1 MVASPFLAPIDEQ
14 ARMNSNT
21 PTQAPRYGYLLT
33 LLFLVN
39 FLNFFDRALPAVVL
53 ESIRAEFGLTDTM
66 LGALG
71 TAFVLVYA
79 VAGIP
84 LGRLADRYRRLSVL
98 AIGVTCW
105 SLLTAA
111 TGATK
116 NFVTLTM
123 MRLGVGVGEACCAPA
138 ANSLIGDMYP
148 SDRRSRPMGLF
159 MLGLPLGTLAAFA
172 FGGWLAQQYG
182 WRAPFF
188 FAAVPGLIVAVLL
201 WRAREPLRGAQ
212 DQDMQTVKID
222 RPIWRLLSI
231 PTLRWL
237 IVSGATMNFA
247 AYAINTFLP
256 AMLVRYHGVGIATAG
271 GIAAI
276 VLGVTGILGLAIG
289 GTLADRAHRRWPRGR
304 LLLGAAALAVATPLL
319 ALGLMQAAGATTALT
334 VLLSVGWLLVFL
346 YYVTVYPAIQDIVP
360 PQLRATG
367 MAVYF
372 FFMYIL
378 GGGLGSIATG
388 ALSDALAAAAMH
400 AAGAS
405 EMSSAFR
412 ALGLRG
418 SLLWIMPTAIALTAV
433 SILMAARHY
442 PADAQRCRA
451 GTAAQG

>member
-1 MVASPFLAPIDEQ
+1 MNSQSPASP
-14 ARMNSNT
+14 T
-21 PTQAPRYGYLLT
+21 RYGYLLT

-84 LGRLADRYRRLSVL
+84 LGRLADRHRRLSVL

-116 NFVTLTM
+116 NFALLTL

-148 SDRRSRPMGLF
+148 SERRSRPMGLF

-201 WRAREPLRGAQ
+201 WRAREPMRGAQ
-212 DQDMQTVKID
+212 DRDMNTAVGID
-222 RPIWRLLSI
+222 RPIRRLLAI

-256 AMLVRYHGVGIATAG
+256 AMLVRYHGLGIAAAG
-271 GIAAI
+271 GISAI
-276 VLGVTGILGLAIG
+276 VLGLTGIVGLAIG
-289 GTLADRAHRRWPRGR
+289 GTLADRAHRLWPRGR
-304 LLLGAAALAVATPLL
+304 LVLGAAALAVATPLL
-319 ALGLMQAAGATTALT
+319 ALGFMQAAGATTALT

-388 ALSDALAAAAMH
+388 ALSDALAATAMH
-400 AAGAS
+400 AAGAT
-405 EMSSAFR
+405 EMSNGFR

-418 SLLWIMPTAIALTAV
+418 ALLWIMPTAIALTAV
-433 SILMAARHY
+433 SIVMAARRY

-451 GTAAQG
+451 AGTAA

>member
-1 MVASPFLAPIDEQ
+1 
-14 ARMNSNT
+14 MNADT
-21 PTQAPRYGYLLT
+21 PTTPPRYGYLLG

-53 ESIRAEFGLTDTM
+53 ESIRAEFGLNDTQ

-79 VAGIP
+79 IAGIP
-84 LGRLADRYRRLSVL
+84 LGRLSDRHRRLSVL
-98 AIGVTCW
+98 AIGVTVW

-116 NFVTLTM
+116 NFVLLTA
-123 MRLGVGVGEACCAPA
+123 MRLGVGVGEASCAPA

-148 SDRRSRPMGLF
+148 SERRSRPMGLF
-159 MLGLPLGTLAAFA
+159 MLGLPLGSLAAFA

-201 WRAREPLRGAQ
+201 WRAREPARGGLEQPA
-212 DQDMQTVKID
+212 DAPASID
-222 RPIWRLLSI
+222 RPIRRLLSI

-237 IVSGATMNFA
+237 ILSGATMNFA

-256 AMLVRYHGVGIATAG
+256 AMLVRYHGVGTATAG
-271 GIAAI
+271 GISAI
-276 VLGVTGILGLAIG
+276 VLGLTGIVGLAVG
-289 GTLADRAHRRWPRGR
+289 GTLADHAHRRWPRGR
-304 LLLGAAALAVATPLL
+304 LLLGAAAMAIAAPLL
-319 ALGLMQAAGATTALT
+319 WLGLMQPVGATTALT
-334 VLLSVGWLLVFL
+334 LLLSGGWLLLFL
-346 YYVTVYPAIQDIVP
+346 YYVTVYPAIQDIVQ

-378 GGGLGSIATG
+378 GGGLGSLATG
-388 ALSDALAAAAMH
+388 ALSDALAAAAMQ
-400 AAGAS
+400 AAGAA
-405 EMSSAFR
+405 EMGNAFR

-418 SLLWIMPTAIALTAV
+418 ALLWIMPTALALTAV
-433 SILMAARHY
+433 AILLAARSY
-442 PADAQRCRA
+442 PADAQRWRA
-451 GTAAQG
+451 SGQG

>member
-1 MVASPFLAPIDEQ
+1 
-14 ARMNSNT
+14 MNANT
-21 PTQAPRYGYLLT
+21 PTTTSRYGYLLT
-33 LLFLVN
+33 LLFFAN

-53 ESIRAEFGLTDTM
+53 EPIRIEFGLSDTL

-79 VAGIP
+79 IAGIP

-98 AIGVTCW
+98 AVGLTVW
-105 SLLTAA
+105 SVLTAA

-116 NFVTLTM
+116 NFVTLTL

-138 ANSLIGDMYP
+138 ANSLLGDMYP
-148 SDRRSRPMGLF
+148 SDRRSRPVGLF

-201 WRAREPLRGAQ
+201 WRAREPLRGASEQ
-212 DQDMQTVKID
+212 DAAAATVQID
-222 RPIWRLLSI
+222 RPIRRLLSI

-256 AMLVRYHGVGIATAG
+256 AMLVRYHGLGTAAAG
-271 GIAAI
+271 GVSAI
-276 VLGVTGILGLAIG
+276 VLGLTGIIGLVLGG
-289 GTLADRAHRRWPRGR
+289 MLADRAHRRWPRGR
-304 LLLGAAALAVATPLL
+304 LLLGAASIAAAVPLL
-319 ALGLMQAAGATTALT
+319 WLGLLQPVGATTAL
-334 VLLSVGWLLVFL
+334 VLLLSAGWLLVFL

-372 FFMYIL
+372 FFMYVL
-378 GGGLGSIATG
+378 GGGLGSFATG
-388 ALSDALAAAAMH
+388 ALSDAFAASAMQ
-400 AAGAS
+400 AAGAQ
-405 EMSSAFR
+405 EMSTAFR
-412 ALGLRG
+412 AVGLRDA
-418 SLLWIMPTAIALTAV
+418 LLWILPTALALTALA
-433 SILMAARHY
+433 ILMSARSY
-442 PADAQRCRA
+442 QKDAQGWRNAPA
-451 GTAAQG
+451 GYAEK